1 VPIWKVSGEFYARRN
16 CWQAFS
22 KVRDAATAEGAREWA
37 LSVIGGCHHV
47 PRRLIR
53 IGSVEPAKA

>member
-1 VPIWKVSGEFYARRN
+1 MPSWTVAGEFYARRN
-16 CWQAFS
+16 DWQAFA
-22 KVRDAATAEGAREWA
+22 KVREAPTAEAAREWA

-53 IGSVEPAKA
+53 IRSVEPTST

>member
-22 KVRDAATAEGAREWA
+22 KVRDAPSADAAREWA
-37 LSVIGGCHHV
+37 LSVIGGSHHL

-53 IGSVEPAKA
+53 IVSVESVHT